1 MTVRSAD
8 AFNQRAQTALEF
20 SAKQLR
26 QLITQHPD
34 YFPLYTVKGK
44 WKHKSEA
51 WTNWCEGFLGGM
63 LWIIY
68 RHTKEAWWQERA
80 EHYSQL
86 IEHRKTDRNVH
97 DLGFRPVMV
106 WESSSSPAAAM
117 AAAELS

>member
-1 MTVRSAD
+1 MNVQTTN
-8 AFNQRAQTALEF
+8 AFNQRAQAALEF
-20 SAKQLR
+20 SGKQLR
-26 QLITQHPD
+26 HLITQHPD

-44 WKHKSEA
+44 WKHDSEA

-86 IEHRKTDRNVH
+86 IEHRRHRHVFVVNVTTDLVVH
-97 DLGFRPVMV
+97 QDPGER
-106 WESSSSPAAAM
+106 AAHASH
-117 AAAELS
+117 AG